1 MKRIFVTM
9 ILMLM
14 FVGITQ
20 AQISKNDNLFTD
32 WEDVGNGLDKGGGIE
47 LPPVPGGHGMGG
59 DVPVPLGSG
68 LFILTAL
75 GAGYAIK
82 KCRDVS

>member
-32 WEDVGNGLDKGGGIE
+32 WEDVGNGLDKGGGIS
-47 LPPVPGGHGMGG
+47 LPPVPGGHGGTN

-68 LFILTAL
+68 LLVLTAL
-75 GAGYAIK
+75 GAGYALTRK
-82 KCRDVS
+82 HKE